1 MRRLL
6 PLLVLALSAP
16 LVANAQR
23 FEPNTDLIRNRWFVG
38 GTLVYAVPQ
47 GEFAQ
52 YVNQAWGV
60 NGHAIYALDRE
71 GVLSIRADVGYLNY
85 GNEHKRVP
93 LSPTIGGRVLVDL
106 NTTNN
111 IFVAGIGPQL
121 MVPNGMLRPYVAGAV
136 GISYFYTQ
144 SEVGGTDGGTFAS
157 STNFDDAALA
167 WSAAGGV
174 YIPVHQGRHPISIDV
189 GMRYHWNGTTT
200 YLKRG
205 GITDG
210 ANNTIFVDPIRSRAD
225 FLVWH
230 LGVSFG
236 V

>member
-1 MRRLL
+1 MRRIL
-6 PLLVLALSAP
+6 PLCALALAAP
-16 LVANAQR
+16 VAAKAQR
-23 FEPNTDLIRNRWFVG
+23 FEPNPDFVRSRWYLG
-38 GTLVYAVPQ
+38 ATGAYAVPQ

-52 YVNQAWGV
+52 FVTRAYGI

-71 GVLSIRADVGYLNY
+71 GVLSLRADVGYLNY

-93 LSPTIGGRVLVDL
+93 LSPTLGGRLLVDL

-111 IFVAGIGPQL
+111 IVMAGIGPQL
-121 MVPNGMLRPYVAGAV
+121 MVPNGTLRPYVAGAV
-136 GISYFYTQ
+136 GFSYFYTQ
-144 SEVGGTDGGTFAS
+144 SEVAGTDGGTFAS
-157 STNFDDAALA
+157 STNFDDGSLA
-167 WSAAGGV
+167 WSAAAGIYVPLHHGHH
-174 YIPVHQGRHPISIDV
+174 PVSLDV
-189 GMRYHWNGTTT
+189 GMRYHWNGTMT

-230 LGVSFG
+230 VGASFG